1 MALPAQINVSL
12 NFSSGATFGNPFTI
26 GDPVNGVLGVGILS
40 DSSTPALVVD
50 LTDVTRQ
57 ITIRRGRN
65 ITRDTY
71 EAGDAVVRVYDNTGA
86 FNPQNPSSPY
96 YGQLTPLRKIRI
108 SAVYA
113 GVTYYLFSGYT
124 TDYTYSY
131 DQSEGVGYVDI
142 SATDAFRLFNLAAI
156 TAVTGQAAGQDT
168 GTRINKIL
176 DTVEFP
182 NSMRS
187 VDTGNSLTQ
196 ADPATSR
203 TSLAAIQNVEVSEQG
218 AFYLSPEG
226 NAIFKNRSNTISSA
240 GGTPIQF
247 NQTGGIPYKNLV
259 FAFDDK
265 LIVNQANVT
274 RIGGTTQ
281 THVDLD
287 SLATYFPHSITYSD
301 LVVDTD
307 AEAANIAAIYV
318 ATRATTTI
326 RIDAMTID
334 LLDSNVPT
342 GTILG
347 LDYFS
352 NVEISNIQPDG
363 STITKELQVQ
373 GVNWDISPTRLIGTF
388 TTLEPLTDGFIIGN
402 ATYGVL
408 GDDIL
413 SY

>member
-26 GDPVNGVLGVGILS
+26 GDPVNGVLGIGILS
-40 DSSTPALVVD
+40 DQTTPALVVD
-50 LTDVTRQ
+50 LTDITRQ

-71 EAGDAVVRVYDNTGA
+71 EAGTAIIRVYDNNGD

-96 YGQLTPLRKIRI
+96 YGQLTPLRKLRI
-108 SAVYA
+108 SAAYA
-113 GVTYYLFSGYT
+113 GTTYYLFSGYT

-131 DQSEGVGYVDI
+131 DQAEQVGYVDI
-142 SATDAFRLFNLAAI
+142 SAADAFRLFNLAAV
-156 TAVTGQAAGQDT
+156 TAITGQSAGQDT

-176 DTVEFP
+176 DTVDFP
-182 NSMRS
+182 NGMRS
-187 VDTGNSLTQ
+187 IDTGNSNTQ

-218 AFYLSPEG
+218 AFYITPEG
-226 NAIFKNRSNTISSA
+226 NAIFKNRYNTIASA
-240 GGTPIQF
+240 GGTPIAF
-247 NQTGGIPYKNLV
+247 NQTGDIPYKNLV

-281 THVDLD
+281 TYIDAD
-287 SLATYFPHSITYSD
+287 SVATYFPHSITYTD

-307 AEAANIAAIYV
+307 TEAANIAAIYV
-318 ATRATTTI
+318 ATRSTTTI
-326 RIDAMTID
+326 RIDQMTID
-334 LLDSNVPT
+334 LLDTAVPT

-347 LDYFS
+347 MDYFDNVNIS
-352 NVEISNIQPDG
+352 NVQPDG
-363 STITKELQVQ
+363 STITKNLQIQ
-373 GVNWDISPTRLIGTF
+373 GVAWDITPNRMLATF
-388 TTLEPLTDGFIIGN
+388 TTLEPITDGFIIGN
-402 ATYGVL
+402 STYGVL

>member
-26 GDPVNGVLGVGILS
+26 GDPVNGRLGFGILS
-40 DSSTPALVVD
+40 DSTTPALVVD

-57 ITIRRGRN
+57 ISIRRGRN

-71 EAGDAVVRVYDNTGA
+71 EAGNATVRVYDQNGD
-86 FNPQNPSSPY
+86 FNPQNTASPY

-113 GVTYYLFSGYT
+113 GTTYYLFSGYT
-124 TDYTYSY
+124 TDYMYSY
-131 DQSEGVGYVDI
+131 DQAEKVGYVDI
-142 SATDAFRLFNLAAI
+142 NASDAFRLFNLAAV
-156 TAVTGQAAGQDT
+156 TAITGQAAGQDT

-176 DTVEFP
+176 DTVDFP
-182 NSMRS
+182 NGMRS
-187 VDTGNSLTQ
+187 IDTGNSLTQ

-218 AFYLSPEG
+218 AFYITPEG
-226 NAIFKNRSNTISSA
+226 NAIFKNRANTIASA
-240 GGTPIQF
+240 GGTPIEF
-247 NQTGGIPYKNLV
+247 NQTGDIPYKNLV

-281 THVDLD
+281 TNVDVA
-287 SLATYFPHSITYSD
+287 SIATYFPHSITYSD
-301 LVVDTD
+301 LVVQTD
-307 AEAANIAAIYV
+307 AEAMNIAKIYV
-318 ATRATTTI
+318 ATRSTTTI
-326 RIDAMTID
+326 RIDQMTID
-334 LLDSNVPT
+334 LLDTDVPT

-347 LDYFS
+347 IDYFQ
-352 NVEISNIQPDG
+352 NVDISNIQPDG
-363 STITKELQVQ
+363 STITKNLQVQ
-373 GVNWDISPTRLIGTF
+373 GVAWDITPNRWLGTF
-388 TTLEPLTDGFIIGN
+388 TTLEPITDGFIIGN
-402 ATYGVL
+402 TTYGVL

>member
-26 GDPVNGVLGVGILS
+26 GDPVNGRLGFGILS
-40 DSSTPALVVD
+40 DSTTPALVVD

-57 ITIRRGRN
+57 ISIRRGRN

-71 EAGDAVVRVYDNTGA
+71 EAGNATVRVYDQNGD
-86 FNPQNPSSPY
+86 FNPQNTASPY

-113 GVTYYLFSGYT
+113 GTTYYLFSGYT
-124 TDYTYSY
+124 TDYMYSY
-131 DQSEGVGYVDI
+131 DQAEKVGYVDI
-142 SATDAFRLFNLAAI
+142 NASDAFRLFNLAAV
-156 TAVTGQAAGQDT
+156 TAITGQAAGQDT

-176 DTVEFP
+176 DTVDFP
-182 NSMRS
+182 NGMRS
-187 VDTGNSLTQ
+187 IDTGNSLTQ

-218 AFYLSPEG
+218 AFYITPEG
-226 NAIFKNRSNTISSA
+226 NAIFKNRANTIASA
-240 GGTPIQF
+240 GGTPIEF
-247 NQTGGIPYKNLV
+247 NQTGDIPYKNLV

-281 THVDLD
+281 TNVDVA
-287 SLATYFPHSITYSD
+287 SIATYFPHSITYSD
-301 LVVDTD
+301 LVVETD
-307 AEAANIAAIYV
+307 AEAMNIAKIYV
-318 ATRATTTI
+318 ATRSTTTI
-326 RIDAMTID
+326 RIDQMTID
-334 LLDSNVPT
+334 LLDTDVPT

-347 LDYFS
+347 IDYFQ
-352 NVEISNIQPDG
+352 NVDISNIQPDG
-363 STITKELQVQ
+363 STITKNLQVQ
-373 GVNWDISPTRLIGTF
+373 GVAWDITPNRWLGTF
-388 TTLEPLTDGFIIGN
+388 TTLEPITDGFIIGN
-402 ATYGVL
+402 TTYGVL

>member
-40 DSSTPALVVD
+40 DSTTPALVVD
-50 LTDVTRQ
+50 LTDITRQ
-57 ITIRRGRN
+57 INIRRGRN

-71 EAGDAVVRVYDNTGA
+71 EAGNATVRVYDQNGD
-86 FNPQNPSSPY
+86 FNPQNTLSPY
-96 YGQLTPLRKIRI
+96 YGKLTPLRKIRI

-124 TDYTYSY
+124 TDYVYSY
-131 DQSEGVGYVDI
+131 DQAENIGYVDI
-142 SATDAFRLFNLAAI
+142 NASDAFRLFNLAAV
-156 TAVTGQAAGQDT
+156 TAITGQATGQDT
-168 GTRINKIL
+168 GTRLNKIL
-176 DTVEFP
+176 DTVQFP
-182 NSMRS
+182 NGMRS
-187 VDTGNSLTQ
+187 IDTGNSLTQ

-218 AFYLSPEG
+218 AFYITPEG
-226 NAIFKNRSNTISSA
+226 NAIFKNRRNTIASA

-281 THVDLD
+281 TNVDVA
-287 SLATYFPHSITYSD
+287 SIATYFPHSITYSD

-307 AEAANIAAIYV
+307 AEAMNIAKIYV
-318 ATRATTTI
+318 ATRSTTTI
-326 RIDAMTID
+326 RIDQMTID
-334 LLDSNVPT
+334 LLDTAVPT

-347 LDYFS
+347 LDYFD
-352 NVEISNIQPDG
+352 NVNISNIQPDG
-363 STITKELQVQ
+363 STITKNLQVQ
-373 GVNWDISPTRLIGTF
+373 GVNWDITPNRWLGTF
-388 TTLEPLTDGFIIGN
+388 TTLEPITDGFIIGN
-402 ATYGVL
+402 STYGVL

>member
-373 GVNWDISPTRLIGTF
+373 GVNWDISPTRWIGTF

>member
-1 MALPAQINVSL
+1 MSLPAQINVSL

-26 GDPVNGVLGVGILS
+26 GDPVNGILGVGILS
-40 DSSTPALVVD
+40 DSTTPALVVD
-50 LTDVTRQ
+50 LTDITRQ
-57 ITIRRGRN
+57 INIRRGRN

-71 EAGDAVVRVYDNTGA
+71 EAGNATIRVYDQTGA
-86 FNPQNPSSPY
+86 FNPQNPTSPY

-108 SAVYA
+108 SATYA
-113 GVTYYLFSGYT
+113 GATYYLFSGYT

-131 DQSEGVGYVDI
+131 DQAEQVGYVDI
-142 SATDAFRLFNLAAI
+142 SASDAFRLFNLAAVTTI
-156 TAVTGQAAGQDT
+156 TGQAAGQDT

-176 DTVEFP
+176 DTVDFP
-182 NSMRS
+182 NGMRS
-187 VDTGNSLTQ
+187 IDTGNSLTQ

-203 TSLAAIQNVEVSEQG
+203 TSLAAIQNVEISEQG
-218 AFYLSPEG
+218 AFYITPEG
-226 NAIFKNRSNTISSA
+226 NAIFKNRYNTIASA
-240 GGTPIQF
+240 GGTPIVF
-247 NQTGGIPYKNLV
+247 NQTGDIPYKNLV

-281 THVDLD
+281 THIDLD
-287 SLATYFPHSITYSD
+287 SIATYFPHSITYSD

-318 ATRATTTI
+318 GTRSTTTI
-326 RIDAMTID
+326 RIDQMTID
-334 LLDSNVPT
+334 LLDTAVPT

-347 LDYFS
+347 LDYFT
-352 NVEISNIQPDG
+352 NVDISNIQPDG
-363 STITKELQVQ
+363 STITKNLQVQ
-373 GVNWDISPTRLIGTF
+373 GVSWDITPNRWLGTF
-388 TTLEPLTDGFIIGN
+388 TTLEPITDGFIIGN
-402 ATYGVL
+402 STYGVL

>member
-26 GDPVNGVLGVGILS
+26 GDPVNGILGVGVLS
-40 DSSTPALVVD
+40 DQTTPALVVD
-50 LTDVTRQ
+50 LTDITRQ
-57 ITIRRGRN
+57 INIRRGRN

-71 EAGDAVVRVYDNTGA
+71 EAGNATVRVYDQNGD

-108 SAVYA
+108 SATYA
-113 GVTYYLFSGYT
+113 GITYYLFSGYT
-124 TDYTYSY
+124 TEYTYSY
-131 DQSEGVGYVDI
+131 DQAEQVGYVDI
-142 SATDAFRLFNLAAI
+142 SASDAFRLFNLAAVTTI
-156 TAVTGQAAGQDT
+156 TGQSAGQDT

-176 DTVEFP
+176 DTVDFP
-182 NSMRS
+182 NGMRS
-187 VDTGNSLTQ
+187 IDTGNSYTQ
-196 ADPATSR
+196 ADPATTR
-203 TSLAAIQNVEVSEQG
+203 TALSALQNVEVSEQG
-218 AFYLSPEG
+218 AFYITPEG
-226 NAIFKNRSNTISSA
+226 NAIFKNRNNTIASA
-240 GGTPIQF
+240 GATPITF
-247 NQTGGIPYKNLV
+247 NQTGDIPYKNLV

-287 SLATYFPHSITYSD
+287 SIATYFPHSITYSD

-307 AEAANIAAIYV
+307 AEAANIAAIFV
-318 ATRATTTI
+318 STRSTTTI
-326 RIDAMTID
+326 RIDQMTID
-334 LLDSNVPT
+334 LLDTAVPT

-347 LDYFS
+347 LDYFT
-352 NVEISNIQPDG
+352 NVDISNIQPDG
-363 STITKELQVQ
+363 STITKNLQVQ
-373 GVNWDISPTRLIGTF
+373 GVAWDITPNRWLGTF
-388 TTLEPLTDGFIIGN
+388 TTLEPITDGFIIGN
-402 ATYGVL
+402 STYGVL

>member
-26 GDPVNGVLGVGILS
+26 GDPVNGRLGYGILS
-40 DSSTPALVVD
+40 DSTTPALVVD

-57 ITIRRGRN
+57 ISIRRGRN

-71 EAGDAVVRVYDNTGA
+71 EAGNATVRVYDQNGD
-86 FNPQNPSSPY
+86 FNPQNTASPY

-113 GVTYYLFSGYT
+113 GTTYYLFSGYT
-124 TDYTYSY
+124 TDYVYSY
-131 DQSEGVGYVDI
+131 DQAEKVGYVDI
-142 SATDAFRLFNLAAI
+142 NASDAFRLFNLAAV
-156 TAVTGQAAGQDT
+156 TAITGQAAGQDT

-176 DTVEFP
+176 DTVDFP
-182 NSMRS
+182 NGMRS
-187 VDTGNSLTQ
+187 IDTGNSLTQ

-203 TSLAAIQNVEVSEQG
+203 TSLAAIQNVEISEQG
-218 AFYLSPEG
+218 AFYITPEG
-226 NAIFKNRSNTISSA
+226 NAIFKNRYNTIASA
-240 GGTPIQF
+240 GGTPIEF
-247 NQTGGIPYKNLV
+247 NQTGDIPYKNLV

-281 THVDLD
+281 THIDLD
-287 SLATYFPHSITYSD
+287 SIATYFPHSITYSD

-318 ATRATTTI
+318 GTRSTTTI
-326 RIDAMTID
+326 RIDQMTID
-334 LLDSNVPT
+334 LLDTAVPT

-347 LDYFS
+347 MDYFT
-352 NVEISNIQPDG
+352 NVDISNIQPDG
-363 STITKELQVQ
+363 STITKNLQVQ
-373 GVNWDISPTRLIGTF
+373 GVSWDITPNRWLGTF
-388 TTLEPLTDGFIIGN
+388 TTLEPITDGFIIGN
-402 ATYGVL
+402 TTYGVL

-413 SY
+413 GY

>member
-12 NFSSGATFGNPFTI
+12 NFSSGAVFGNPFTI
-26 GDPVNGVLGVGILS
+26 GDPVNGVLGVGVLS
-40 DSSTPALVVD
+40 DSTTPALVVD
-50 LTDVTRQ
+50 LTDITRQ
-57 ITIRRGRN
+57 IKIRRGRN

-71 EAGDAVVRVYDNTGA
+71 EAGNATVRVYDQTGA
-86 FNPQNPSSPY
+86 FNPQNVSSPY

-108 SAVYA
+108 SAVYN

-124 TDYTYSY
+124 TDYVYSY
-131 DQSEGVGYVDI
+131 DQAEQVGYVDI
-142 SATDAFRLFNLAAI
+142 NASDAFRLFNLAAVTSI
-156 TAVTGQAAGQDT
+156 TGQAAGQDT
-168 GTRINKIL
+168 GTRLNKIL

-182 NSMRS
+182 NGMRS
-187 VDTGNSLTQ
+187 IDTGNSLTQ

-203 TSLAAIQNVEVSEQG
+203 TSLAAIQNVEISEQG
-218 AFYLSPEG
+218 AFFVSPEG
-226 NAIFKNRSNTISSA
+226 NVIFKNRNNTIASA

-247 NQTGGIPYKNLV
+247 NQTGGIPYRNVV

-281 THVDLD
+281 TNVDLD

-307 AEAANIAAIYV
+307 AEAMNIAKIYV
-318 ATRATTTI
+318 ATRSTTTI
-326 RIDAMTID
+326 RIDSMNID
-334 LLDSNVPT
+334 LLDPAVPT
-342 GTILG
+342 DTILG
-347 LDYFS
+347 MDYFT
-352 NVEISNIQPDG
+352 NVDISNIQPDG
-363 STITKELQVQ
+363 STITKNLQVQ
-373 GVNWDISPTRLIGTF
+373 GVEWDITPNRWTGNFL
-388 TTLEPLTDGFIIGN
+388 TLEPLTDGFIIGN